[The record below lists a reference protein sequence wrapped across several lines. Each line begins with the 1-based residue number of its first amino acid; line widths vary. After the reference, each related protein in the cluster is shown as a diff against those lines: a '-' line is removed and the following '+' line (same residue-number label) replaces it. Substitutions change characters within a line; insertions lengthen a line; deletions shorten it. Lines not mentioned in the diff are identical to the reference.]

1 MKRKY
6 SMDALFAL
14 ILYGMFTLVS
24 LLLVLIGAQ
33 IYRGI
38 VQRTEDRS
46 NVRAS
51 LSYVANKVRSS
62 PEASLENRE
71 GTAVLVLS
79 EQQEGQRIETLI
91 YCYEGKLRE
100 LYQLEGKAFIPENGE
115 ELAAVS
121 GFSIAQPA
129 EDLLMVTSKDAG
141 GREHTLHIQKRAG

>member
-6 SMDALFAL
+6 AMDALFAL

-24 LLLVLIGAQ
+24 LLLVPIGAQ
-33 IYRGI
+33 IYRGV
-38 VQRTEDRS
+38 VQRTDDRS

-62 PEASLENRE
+62 SSANLETRE
-71 GTAVLVLS
+71 GTTVLVLS
-79 EQQEGQRIETLI
+79 EQQEEQRVETLI

-100 LYQLEGKAFIPENGE
+100 LYQMEGKAFVPANGE

-129 EDLLMVTSKDAG
+129 DDLLMVTSKDAD